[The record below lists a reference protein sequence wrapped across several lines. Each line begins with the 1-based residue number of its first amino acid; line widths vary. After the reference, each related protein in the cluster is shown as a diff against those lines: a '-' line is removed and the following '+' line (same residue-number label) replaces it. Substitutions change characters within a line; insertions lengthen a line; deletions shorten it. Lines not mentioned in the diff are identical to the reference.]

1 MGMKYAIKIAFSVDK
16 TTKEATDWIY
26 ITDTTGS
33 AEDFDYQVKTFDT
46 HEAAEAHAQAWKIY
60 KVVEYNED

>member
-26 ITDTTGS
+26 ITDTAGS
-33 AEDFDYQVKTFDT
+33 AEDFDYEVKTFET
-46 HEAAEAHAQAWKIY
+46 LEAAEAHAQAWTLYKI
-60 KVVEYNED
+60 VEYNAD